1 MHAIIY
7 AYTHL
12 HIYVLIRQSMLCVGT
27 ENEFVVVVVRA
38 AGYAGPY
45 NMLWTI
51 LLCVLLYCLYSFMN
65 VHT

>member
-1 MHAIIY
+1 MHTHIY
-7 AYTHL
+7 IHVI
-12 HIYVLIRQSMLCVGT
+12 IYVLIRQSMLCVGT

-51 LLCVLLYCLYSFMN
+51 LLCVLLYCLYSFTEIAN
-65 VHT
+65 I